1 MTNDLEN
8 HSLEDELPPKFSSA
22 EPAPAPRPVPAP
34 AAPLAPARAR
44 STPTSGA
51 DVRDAVLNQVI
62 SAELKTKFAALD
74 ADDASWLIAAL
85 VSSACE
91 EKIGRIAGDM
101 QQRVAFSL
109 SGTDSASL
117 KMLFA
122 DVVDERVDAAVSGAL
137 KTSVGTAV
145 DKAINRGFDG
155 LIDSQNDRF
164 HSLTK
169 SINKI
174 AGEGGAG
181 PGVDLAALER
191 TVERAVERRPAGA
204 AAVDLAA
211 IELTVERTVE
221 RAIEKGA
228 RSEIVMLAMLSGVS
242 ALAGFGIGSFF

>member
-1 MTNDLEN
+1 MTHDHDDDALDE
-8 HSLEDELPPKFSSA
+8 ELPPLAAAS
-22 EPAPAPRPVPAP
+22 APAPRPVPAP
-34 AAPLAPARAR
+34 SAAAAPARAKL
-44 STPTSGA
+44 SPGGA
-51 DVRDAVLNQVI
+51 DVRAAVLNQMI

-101 QQRVAFSL
+101 QQRVSLSL

-117 KMLFA
+117 KMLFS

-155 LIDSQNDRF
+155 LIDSQNERF

-174 AGEGGAG
+174 TGE
-181 PGVDLAALER
+181 GVDLAALER
-191 TVERAVERRPAGA
+191 TVERAIERRPAGA
-204 AAVDLAA
+204 AAAVDPAV
-211 IELTVERTVE
+211 IEKAVE
-221 RAIEKGA
+221 RAIEKRA
-228 RSEIVMLAMLSGVS
+228 TSEMAMLVVLAGVS
-242 ALAGFGIGSFF
+242 ALAGLGIGSMF

>member
-1 MTNDLEN
+1 MTHDHDDDALDE
-8 HSLEDELPPKFSSA
+8 ELPPLAAAS
-22 EPAPAPRPVPAP
+22 APAPRPVPAP
-34 AAPLAPARAR
+34 SAADAPARAKL
-44 STPTSGA
+44 SPSGA
-51 DVRDAVLNQVI
+51 DVRAAVLNQMI

-101 QQRVAFSL
+101 QQRVSL
-109 SGTDSASL
+109 SLTGTDSASL

-122 DVVDERVDAAVSGAL
+122 DVVDERVGSAVHAAVKS
-137 KTSVGTAV
+137 SVGLSV
-145 DKAINRGFDG
+145 DRSIDRHFAG
-155 LIDSQNDRF
+155 LVDSQNDRF
-164 HSLTK
+164 ASLSK
-169 SINKI
+169 SISKI
-174 AGEGGAG
+174 CGEGGAG

-191 TVERAVERRPAGA
+191 TVERAVERRPAGG

-211 IELTVERTVE
+211 IELTVEKAVE

>member
-1 MTNDLEN
+1 MTDALDE
-8 HSLEDELPPKFSSA
+8 ELPPLAAAPKPA
-22 EPAPAPRPVPAP
+22 PKPAPAPV
-34 AAPLAPARAR
+34 AAPAPARAKLG
-44 STPTSGA
+44 PSGA
-51 DVRDAVLNQVI
+51 DVRDAVLNQII
-62 SAELKTKFAALD
+62 STKLKTQFAAID

-101 QQRVAFSL
+101 QQRVSL
-109 SGTDSASL
+109 SLTGTDSASL

-122 DVVDERVDAAVSGAL
+122 DVVDERVGSAVHAAVKG
-137 KTSVGTAV
+137 SVGLAV
-145 DKAINRGFDG
+145 DKSIDRHFAG
-155 LIDSQNDRF
+155 LVDSQNDRF
-164 HSLTK
+164 ASLSK
-169 SINKI
+169 SISKI
-174 AGEGGAG
+174 CGEGGAG

-191 TVERAVERRPAGA
+191 TVERAVERRPAGG

-211 IELTVERTVE
+211 IELTVEKAVE

>member
-1 MTNDLEN
+1 MTND
-8 HSLEDELPPKFSSA
+8 HDSLDDELPPKSA
-22 EPAPAPRPVPAP
+22 EPAAAPKPGPAPVAP
-34 AAPLAPARAR
+34 PAPARAKL
-44 STPTSGA
+44 SPSGA
-51 DVRDAVLNQVI
+51 DVRAAVLNQVI
-62 SAELKTKFAALD
+62 SSELKTKFAALD

-101 QQRVAFSL
+101 QQRVSLSL

-122 DVVDERVDAAVSGAL
+122 DVVDERVGSAVHAAVKS
-137 KTSVGTAV
+137 SVGLSV
-145 DKAINRGFDG
+145 DRSIDRHFAG
-155 LIDSQNDRF
+155 LVDSQNDRF

-204 AAVDLAA
+204 GAAAVDLAT

>member
-1 MTNDLEN
+1 MTHDHDDDALDE
-8 HSLEDELPPKFSSA
+8 ELPPLAAAS
-22 EPAPAPRPVPAP
+22 APAPRPVPAP
-34 AAPLAPARAR
+34 SAADAPARAKL
-44 STPTSGA
+44 SPSGA
-51 DVRDAVLNQVI
+51 DVRAAVLNQMI

-101 QQRVAFSL
+101 QQRVSL
-109 SGTDSASL
+109 SLTGTDSASL

-122 DVVDERVDAAVSGAL
+122 DVVDERVGSAVHAAVKS
-137 KTSVGTAV
+137 SVGLSV
-145 DKAINRGFDG
+145 DRSIDRHFAG
-155 LIDSQNDRF
+155 LVDSQNDRF
-164 HSLTK
+164 ASLSK
-169 SINKI
+169 SISKI
-174 AGEGGAG
+174 CGESGAG

-191 TVERAVERRPAGA
+191 TVERAIERRPAGA

>member
-1 MTNDLEN
+1 MTHD
-8 HSLEDELPPKFSSA
+8 HKHDSLDDELPPKFSGA

-34 AAPLAPARAR
+34 VAPPASARAKL
-44 STPTSGA
+44 SPGGA
-51 DVRDAVLNQVI
+51 DVRAAVLNQMI

-85 VSSACE
+85 VASACE

-101 QQRVAFSL
+101 QQRVSLSL

-122 DVVDERVDAAVSGAL
+122 DVVDERVGSAVHAAVKG
-137 KTSVGTAV
+137 SVGLAV
-145 DKAINRGFDG
+145 DKSIDRHFAG
-155 LIDSQNDRF
+155 LVDSQNDRF

-191 TVERAVERRPAGA
+191 TVERAIERRPAGA
-204 AAVDLAA
+204 AAAVDPAA
-211 IELTVERTVE
+211 IEEAVE
-221 RAIEKGA
+221 RALEKRA
-228 RSEIVMLAMLSGVS
+228 KSEMVMLAMLSGVS
-242 ALAGFGIGSFF
+242 ALAGLGIGSMF

>member
-1 MTNDLEN
+1 MSNDHE
-8 HSLEDELPPKFSSA
+8 HDSLDDESGA
-22 EPAPAPRPVPAP
+22 EPAPAPRPGPAP
-34 AAPLAPARAR
+34 VAPPAPARAKL
-44 STPTSGA
+44 SPGGA
-51 DVRDAVLNQVI
+51 DVRDAVLNQMI
-62 SAELKTKFAALD
+62 STKLKTQFAAID

-122 DVVDERVDAAVSGAL
+122 DVVDERVGSAVHAAVKG
-137 KTSVGTAV
+137 SVGLAV
-145 DKAINRGFDG
+145 DKSIDRHFAG
-155 LIDSQNDRF
+155 LVDSQNDRF

-191 TVERAVERRPAGA
+191 TVERAIERRPAGA
-204 AAVDLAA
+204 AAAVDPAA
-211 IELTVERTVE
+211 IEEAVE
-221 RAIEKGA
+221 RALEKRA
-228 RSEIVMLAMLSGVS
+228 KSEMVMLAMLSGVS
-242 ALAGFGIGSFF
+242 ALAGLGIGSMF

>member
-1 MTNDLEN
+1 MSNDHE
-8 HSLEDELPPKFSSA
+8 HVSLDDELPPAPK
-22 EPAPAPRPVPAP
+22 PAPVAPP
-34 AAPLAPARAR
+34 APARAKL
-44 STPTSGA
+44 SPSGA
-51 DVRDAVLNQVI
+51 DVRDAVLNQMI

-101 QQRVAFSL
+101 QQRVSLSL

-122 DVVDERVDAAVSGAL
+122 DVVDERVGSAVHAAVKG
-137 KTSVGTAV
+137 SVGLAV
-145 DKAINRGFDG
+145 DKSIDRHFAG
-155 LIDSQNDRF
+155 LVDSQNDRF
-164 HSLTK
+164 ASLSK
-169 SINKI
+169 SISKI
-174 AGEGGAG
+174 CGEGGTG

-191 TVERAVERRPAGA
+191 TVERAIERRPAGG
-204 AAVDLAA
+204 AAVDMSA

-221 RAIEKGA
+221 RAIEKGG

>member
-1 MTNDLEN
+1 MTHDHEND
-8 HSLEDELPPKFSSA
+8 SLEDELPPAPK
-22 EPAPAPRPVPAP
+22 PAPVAPPAP
-34 AAPLAPARAR
+34 VRAK
-44 STPTSGA
+44 STPSGA
-51 DVRDAVLNQVI
+51 DVRDAVLNQMI

-101 QQRVAFSL
+101 QQRVSLSL

-122 DVVDERVDAAVSGAL
+122 DVVDERVGSAVHAAVKG
-137 KTSVGTAV
+137 SVGLSV
-145 DKAINRGFDG
+145 DKSIDRHFAG
-155 LIDSQNDRF
+155 LVDSQNDRF
-164 HSLTK
+164 ASLSK
-169 SINKI
+169 SISKI
-174 AGEGGAG
+174 CGDGAG

-191 TVERAVERRPAGA
+191 TVERAVERRPAGG

-211 IELTVERTVE
+211 IELTVEKAVE

>member
-1 MTNDLEN
+1 MTHD
-8 HSLEDELPPKFSSA
+8 HELPPKFSGA
-22 EPAPAPRPVPAP
+22 EPAPAPRPGPAP
-34 AAPLAPARAR
+34 VAAPAPARAR

-51 DVRDAVLNQVI
+51 DVRAAVLNQMI

-101 QQRVAFSL
+101 QQRVSLSL

-117 KMLFA
+117 KLLFA
-122 DVVDERVDAAVSGAL
+122 DVVDERVGSAVHAAVKG
-137 KTSVGTAV
+137 SVGLSV
-145 DKAINRGFDG
+145 DRSIDRHFAG
-155 LIDSQNDRF
+155 LVDSQNDRF
-164 HSLTK
+164 ASLSK
-169 SINKI
+169 SISKI
-174 AGEGGAG
+174 CGEGGAG

-191 TVERAVERRPAGA
+191 TVERAVERRPAGG

-211 IELTVERTVE
+211 IELTVEKAVE

>member
-1 MTNDLEN
+1 MTHEHD
-8 HSLEDELPPKFSSA
+8 SLDDALPPKFSGA
-22 EPAPAPRPVPAP
+22 EPAPV
-34 AAPLAPARAR
+34 RAKL
-44 STPTSGA
+44 SPSGA

-101 QQRVAFSL
+101 QQRVSLSL

-155 LIDSQNDRF
+155 LIDSQNERF

-174 AGEGGAG
+174 AGDGA
-181 PGVDLAALER
+181 GVDLAALER
-191 TVERAVERRPAGA
+191 TVERALERRPAGAGA
-204 AAVDLAA
+204 AAVDLAT

-242 ALAGFGIGSFF
+242 ALAGLGIGSMF

>member
-1 MTNDLEN
+1 MTHD
-8 HSLEDELPPKFSSA
+8 HDSLDDELPPKFSGA
-22 EPAPAPRPVPAP
+22 EPAPAPRPGPAP
-34 AAPLAPARAR
+34 VAPPAPARAK
-44 STPTSGA
+44 STPSGA
-51 DVRDAVLNQVI
+51 DVRDAVLNQMI

-101 QQRVAFSL
+101 QQRVSLSL

-122 DVVDERVDAAVSGAL
+122 DVVDERVGSAVHAAVKG
-137 KTSVGTAV
+137 SVGLSV
-145 DKAINRGFDG
+145 DKSIDRHFAG
-155 LIDSQNDRF
+155 LVDSQNDRF
-164 HSLTK
+164 ASLSK
-169 SINKI
+169 SISKI
-174 AGEGGAG
+174 CGDGAG

-204 AAVDLAA
+204 GAAAVDLAT

>member
-1 MTNDLEN
+1 MSNN
-8 HSLEDELPPKFSSA
+8 HDDALDEELPPLAAAPKPA
-22 EPAPAPRPVPAP
+22 PKPAPAPVAPPAP
-34 AAPLAPARAR
+34 VRAKL
-44 STPTSGA
+44 SPGGA
-51 DVRDAVLNQVI
+51 DVRDAVLNQMI

-101 QQRVAFSL
+101 QQRVSLSL

-122 DVVDERVDAAVSGAL
+122 DVVDERVGSAVHAAVKSN
-137 KTSVGTAV
+137 VGLAV
-145 DKAINRGFDG
+145 DKS
-155 LIDSQNDRF
+155 IDRHFASLVDSTNDRF

-191 TVERAVERRPAGA
+191 TVERAIERRPAGG
-204 AAVDLAA
+204 AAVDMSA

-221 RAIEKGA
+221 RAIEKGS
-228 RSEIVMLAMLSGVS
+228 RSEIVMLAMLAGVS